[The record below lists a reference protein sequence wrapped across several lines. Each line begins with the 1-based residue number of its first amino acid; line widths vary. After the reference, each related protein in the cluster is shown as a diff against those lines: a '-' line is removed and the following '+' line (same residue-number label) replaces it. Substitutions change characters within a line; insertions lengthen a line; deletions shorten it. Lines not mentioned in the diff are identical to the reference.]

1 MARLLFLL
9 AGAPGS
15 GKTTW
20 IDDNEQLTGGCVESW
35 DAERARW
42 GHTAI
47 SIDGREVLSLTRA
60 EQLAAINTVAERVR
74 TKMARG
80 DTIFI
85 DNTNTRWSNMKSF
98 VRDAQRWGY
107 TVFLVDVQGDL
118 TLEELKERNRDRIGY
133 KRVPDKVVERHY
145 RNHHQFRRD
154 WRKIIAQ
161 STPKYGGAVAGWIHP
176 KDVEKKLEAPV
187 RDFSG
192 FERVMIVGDVQGCGD
207 ELEQLINRVHGETD
221 PSRVAWVFTGDL
233 FDRGQKPRTVYDLVT
248 CLRNRFVVCGNHEV
262 SVLRALNN
270 LEDTSYGQ
278 SATTVRQLLDSGLT
292 GDDIRRIVTD
302 VHPVLFFT
310 YKTFADG
317 EVDFMVTHAGVNPLP
332 FRSLKRVDYC
342 GWVGGGWPGERRSY
356 AVGQLSD
363 RRFYLGSSPADVT
376 SRGVSAYSG
385 FADELDE
392 ATAQYDELEQRKFV
406 QVFGHRRAEKAP
418 NEYRSIWPLESG
430 VEFAGGCLTA
440 MSVTNDGIDLVQVP
454 SSSTVRNPRE

>member
-20 IDDNEQLTGGCVESW
+20 INDNEQLTNNNVESW
-35 DAERARW
+35 DAERARY
-42 GHTAI
+42 GHPAI
-47 SIDGREVLSLTRA
+47 ALDGQEVLSLTRS

-98 VRDAQRWGY
+98 VRDARKWGY
-107 TVFLVDVQGDL
+107 MVFLVDVQGDL
-118 TLEELKERNRDRIGY
+118 MLEEIKERNRGRVGY

-145 RNHHQFRRD
+145 RNHLQFRRD

-161 STPKYGGAVAGWIHP
+161 STPECENVVRGWIRP
-176 KDVEKKLEAPV
+176 EDVEEKLEVPV
-187 RDFSG
+187 KNFSG

-207 ELEQLINRVHGETD
+207 ELEQLINQVHSETEL
-221 PSRVAWVFTGDL
+221 SRVAWVFTGDL
-233 FDRGQKPRTVYDLVT
+233 FDRGQQPRKVYDLVT
-248 CLRNRFVVCGNHEV
+248 SLKNRFVVCGNHEV

-278 SATTVRQLLDSGLT
+278 SVTTVRQLLDSGFT
-292 GDDIRRIVTD
+292 EDDIRRIVTD
-302 VHPVLFFT
+302 VHPVFFFT

-332 FRSLKRVDYC
+332 FRGLKRIAYC
-342 GWVGGGWPGERRSY
+342 GWAGERHSY
-356 AVGQLSD
+356 AVGQFSD
-363 RRFYLGSSPADVT
+363 RLFYLGSSPAEVT

-392 ATAQYDELEQRKFV
+392 ANARYDELERRKFV

-418 NEYRSIWPLESG
+418 DEYQNIWPLESG
-430 VEFAGGCLTA
+430 VEFAGGYLTA
-440 MSVTNDGIDLVQVP
+440 ISVTSDGIDLIQVP
-454 SSSTVRNPRE
+454 SSSALRNPRE

>member
-20 IDDNEQLTGGCVESW
+20 INDNKQLTNNSVESW
-35 DAERARW
+35 DAERDRW

-60 EQLAAINTVAERVR
+60 EQLAAISTVAERVR

-85 DNTNTRWSNMKSF
+85 DNTNTRWSNVKGF
-98 VRDAQRWGY
+98 VRDARQWGY
-107 TVFLVDVQGDL
+107 TVFLVDVQGEL
-118 TLEELKERNRDRIGY
+118 TLDELKERNSNRIGY

-145 RNHHQFRRD
+145 RNHLQFRRD

-161 STPKYGGAVAGWIHP
+161 STPECENVVRDWILP
-176 KDVEKKLEAPV
+176 DEVEKKLEVPV
-187 RDFSG
+187 QDFNG

-207 ELEQLINRVHGETD
+207 ELEQLIDRVHRETE
-221 PSRVAWVFTGDL
+221 PVRVCWIFTGDL
-233 FDRGQKPRTVYDLVT
+233 FDRGQQPRKVYDLVT
-248 CLRNRFVVCGNHEV
+248 GLGNRFVVCGNHEV

-278 SATTVRQLLDSGLT
+278 SATTVRQLLDSGLAE
-292 GDDIRRIVTD
+292 DDIRRIVTD
-302 VHPVLFFT
+302 VHPVFFFT
-310 YKTFADG
+310 YETFVDG

-332 FRSLKRVDYC
+332 FRGLKRFAYC
-342 GWVGGGWPGERRSY
+342 GWGAERRSY
-356 AVGQLSD
+356 CTGQLSE

-392 ATAQYDELEQRKFV
+392 ATARYDELERRKFV

-418 NEYRSIWPLESG
+418 EEYRNIWPLESG

-440 MSVTNDGIDLVQVP
+440 ISVTSYDITLIQVT
-454 SSSTVRNPRE
+454 SSSTVCNPRE

>member
-9 AGAPGS
+9 AGTPGS

-20 IDDNEQLTGGCVESW
+20 VNNNEQITNNNVESW

-42 GHTAI
+42 GHAAI

-118 TLEELKERNRDRIGY
+118 TLDELRERNRGRIGY
-133 KRVPDKVVERHY
+133 KRVPDEVVERHY

-161 STPKYGGAVAGWIHP
+161 SAPEYGSAVAGWIRP
-176 KDVEKKLEAPV
+176 EDVEKKFKAPV

-207 ELEQLINRVHGETD
+207 ELEQLIHQVHGENA

-248 CLRNRFVVCGNHEV
+248 GLRNKFVVCGNHEV

-278 SATTVRQLLDSGLT
+278 SATTVRQLLDSSLT

-332 FRSLKRVDYC
+332 FRSLKRIAYC
-342 GWVGGGWPGERRSY
+342 GWAGERHSY
-356 AVGQLSD
+356 AVGQFSD
-363 RRFYLGSSPADVT
+363 RLFYLGSSPAEVT
-376 SRGVSAYSG
+376 SRGVSSYSG

-392 ATAQYDELEQRKFV
+392 ATARYDELERRKFV

-440 MSVTNDGIDLVQVP
+440 MSVTSDGIDLIQVP

>member
-15 GKTTW
+15 GKSTW
-20 IDDNEQLTGGCVESW
+20 ANNNEQITNNNVESW

-42 GHTAI
+42 GHAVI

-60 EQLAAINTVAERVR
+60 EQLAAINTVAERLR

-85 DNTNTRWSNMKSF
+85 DNTNTRWGNIKSF
-98 VRDAQRWGY
+98 VRDARHWGY
-107 TVFLVDVQGDL
+107 TVFLVDIQGDL
-118 TLEELKERNRDRIGY
+118 TLEELKERNRGRIGY

-154 WRKIIAQ
+154 WRKIITQ
-161 STPKYGGAVAGWIHP
+161 STPEYGSVVAGWIRP
-176 KDVEKKLEAPV
+176 EDVEEKLEAPV
-187 RDFSG
+187 RDFIG
-192 FERVMIVGDVQGCGD
+192 FERVMIVGDVQGCGH
-207 ELEQLINRVHGETD
+207 ELEQLIHQVHGETE
-221 PSRVAWVFTGDL
+221 PSRVCWVFTGDL
-233 FDRGQKPRTVYDLVT
+233 FDRGQQPRKVYDLVT
-248 CLRNRFVVCGNHEV
+248 GLGNRFVVCGNHEV

-278 SATTVRQLLDSGLT
+278 SVTTVRQLLNSGLT

-332 FRSLKRVDYC
+332 FRGLKRVNYYC
-342 GWVGGGWPGERRSY
+342 GWEKERRSY

-392 ATAQYDELEQRKFV
+392 ATAQYDELERRKFV

-430 VEFAGGCLTA
+430 VEFTGGYLTA
-440 MSVTNDGIDLVQVP
+440 MSVTSDGIDLIRVP
-454 SSSTVRNPRE
+454 SSSTVRNPLE

>member
-20 IDDNEQLTGGCVESW
+20 INDNKQLTNNSVESW
-35 DAERARW
+35 DVERDRW

-85 DNTNTRWSNMKSF
+85 DNTNTRWSNVKGF
-98 VRDAQRWGY
+98 VRDARQWGY
-107 TVFLVDVQGDL
+107 TVFLVDVQGEL
-118 TLEELKERNRDRIGY
+118 TLDELKERNSNRIGY

-145 RNHHQFRRD
+145 RNHLQFRRD

-161 STPKYGGAVAGWIHP
+161 STPECENVVRDWILP
-176 KDVEKKLEAPV
+176 DEVEKKLEVPV
-187 RDFSG
+187 QDFNG

-207 ELEQLINRVHGETD
+207 ELEQLIDRVHRETE
-221 PSRVAWVFTGDL
+221 PVRVCWIFTGDL
-233 FDRGQKPRTVYDLVT
+233 FDRGQQPRKVYDLVT
-248 CLRNRFVVCGNHEV
+248 GLRNRFVVCGNHEV

-278 SATTVRQLLDSGLT
+278 SVTTVRQLLDSGLT
-292 GDDIRRIVTD
+292 EDDIRRIVTD
-302 VHPVLFFT
+302 VHPVFFFT
-310 YKTFADG
+310 YETFVDG

-332 FRSLKRVDYC
+332 FRGLKRFAYC
-342 GWVGGGWPGERRSY
+342 GWGAERRSY
-356 AVGQLSD
+356 CTGQLSE

-392 ATAQYDELEQRKFV
+392 ATARYDELERRKFV

-418 NEYRSIWPLESG
+418 EEYRNIWPLESG

-440 MSVTNDGIDLVQVP
+440 ISVTSYDITLIQVT
-454 SSSTVRNPRE
+454 SSSTVCNPRE

>member
-20 IDDNEQLTGGCVESW
+20 INDNKQLTNNSVESW
-35 DAERARW
+35 DAERDRW

-60 EQLAAINTVAERVR
+60 EQLAAISTVAERVR

-85 DNTNTRWSNMKSF
+85 DNTNTRWSNVKGF
-98 VRDAQRWGY
+98 VRDARQWGY
-107 TVFLVDVQGDL
+107 TVFLVDVQGEL
-118 TLEELKERNRDRIGY
+118 TLDELKERNSNRIGY

-145 RNHHQFRRD
+145 RNHLQFRRD

-161 STPKYGGAVAGWIHP
+161 STPECENVVRDWILP
-176 KDVEKKLEAPV
+176 DEVEKKLEVPV
-187 RDFSG
+187 QDFNG

-207 ELEQLINRVHGETD
+207 ELEQLIDRVHRETE
-221 PSRVAWVFTGDL
+221 PVRVCWIFTGDL
-233 FDRGQKPRTVYDLVT
+233 FDRGQQPRKVYDLVT
-248 CLRNRFVVCGNHEV
+248 GLRNRFVVCGNHEV

-278 SATTVRQLLDSGLT
+278 SVTTVRQLLDSGLT
-292 GDDIRRIVTD
+292 EDDIRRIVTD
-302 VHPVLFFT
+302 VHPVFFFT
-310 YKTFADG
+310 YETFVDG

-332 FRSLKRVDYC
+332 FRGLKRFAYC
-342 GWVGGGWPGERRSY
+342 GWGAERRSY
-356 AVGQLSD
+356 CTGQLSE

-392 ATAQYDELEQRKFV
+392 ATARYDELERRKFV

-418 NEYRSIWPLESG
+418 EEYRNIWPLESG

-440 MSVTNDGIDLVQVP
+440 ISVTSYDITLIQVT
-454 SSSTVRNPRE
+454 SSSTVCNPRE

>member
-20 IDDNEQLTGGCVESW
+20 INDNKQLTNNSVESW
-35 DAERARW
+35 DAERDRW

-85 DNTNTRWSNMKSF
+85 DNTNTRWSNVKGF
-98 VRDAQRWGY
+98 VRDARQWGY
-107 TVFLVDVQGDL
+107 TVFLVDVQGEL
-118 TLEELKERNRDRIGY
+118 TLDELKERNSNRIGY

-145 RNHHQFRRD
+145 RNHLQFRRD

-161 STPKYGGAVAGWIHP
+161 STPECENVVRDWILP
-176 KDVEKKLEAPV
+176 DEVEKKLEVPV
-187 RDFSG
+187 QDFNG

-207 ELEQLINRVHGETD
+207 ELEQLIDRVHRETE
-221 PSRVAWVFTGDL
+221 PVRVCWIFTGDL
-233 FDRGQKPRTVYDLVT
+233 FDRGQQPRKVYDLVT
-248 CLRNRFVVCGNHEV
+248 GLRNRFVVCGNHEV

-278 SATTVRQLLDSGLT
+278 SVTTVRQLLDSGLT
-292 GDDIRRIVTD
+292 EDDIRRIVTD
-302 VHPVLFFT
+302 VHPVFFFT
-310 YKTFADG
+310 YETFVDG

-332 FRSLKRVDYC
+332 FRGLKRFAYC
-342 GWVGGGWPGERRSY
+342 GWGAERRSY
-356 AVGQLSD
+356 CTGQLSE

-392 ATAQYDELEQRKFV
+392 ATARYDELERRKFV

-418 NEYRSIWPLESG
+418 EEYRNIWPLESG

-440 MSVTNDGIDLVQVP
+440 ISVTSYDITLIQVT
-454 SSSTVRNPRE
+454 SSSTVCNPRE

>member
-20 IDDNEQLTGGCVESW
+20 ANNNEQITNNNVESW
-35 DAERARW
+35 DAERARY

-85 DNTNTRWSNMKSF
+85 DNTNTRWSNVKGF
-98 VRDAQRWGY
+98 VRDARQWGY
-107 TVFLVDVQGDL
+107 TVFLVDVQGEL
-118 TLEELKERNRDRIGY
+118 TLDELKERNSNRIGY

-145 RNHHQFRRD
+145 RNHLQFRRD

-161 STPKYGGAVAGWIHP
+161 STPECENVVRDWILP
-176 KDVEKKLEAPV
+176 DEVEKKLEVPV
-187 RDFSG
+187 QDFNG

-207 ELEQLINRVHGETD
+207 ELEQLIDRVHRETE
-221 PSRVAWVFTGDL
+221 PVRVCWIFTGDL
-233 FDRGQKPRTVYDLVT
+233 FDRGQQPRKVYDLVT
-248 CLRNRFVVCGNHEV
+248 GLRNRFVVCGNHEV

-278 SATTVRQLLDSGLT
+278 SVTTVRQLLDSGLT
-292 GDDIRRIVTD
+292 EDDIRRIVTD
-302 VHPVLFFT
+302 VHPVFFFT
-310 YKTFADG
+310 YETFVDG

-332 FRSLKRVDYC
+332 FRGLKRFAYC
-342 GWVGGGWPGERRSY
+342 GWGAERRSY
-356 AVGQLSD
+356 CTGQLSE

-392 ATAQYDELEQRKFV
+392 ATARYDELERRKFV

-418 NEYRSIWPLESG
+418 EEYRNIWPLESG

-440 MSVTNDGIDLVQVP
+440 ISVTSYDITLIQVT
-454 SSSTVRNPRE
+454 SSSTVCNPRE

>member
-20 IDDNEQLTGGCVESW
+20 VNNNEQITNNNVESW

-42 GHTAI
+42 GHAAI

-98 VRDAQRWGY
+98 VRDAQRWGS

-118 TLEELKERNRDRIGY
+118 TLEELKERNRGRIGY

-154 WRKIIAQ
+154 WQKIIAQ
-161 STPKYGGAVAGWIHP
+161 SAPECGSTVAGWICP
-176 KDVEKKLEAPV
+176 EDVEKNLEVPV
-187 RDFSG
+187 WDFSG

-207 ELEQLINRVHGETD
+207 ELEKLIGRVHGETD
-221 PSRVAWVFTGDL
+221 PSRVAWVFAGDL
-233 FDRGQKPRTVYDLVT
+233 FDRGQQPRTVYDLVT
-248 CLRNRFVVCGNHEV
+248 GLGNRFVVCGNHEV

-278 SATTVRQLLDSGLT
+278 SVTTVRQLLNSGLT
-292 GDDIRRIVTD
+292 EDGIRRIVTD

-332 FRSLKRVDYC
+332 FRSLKRVAYC
-342 GWVGGGWPGERRSY
+342 GWGGERRSY
-356 AVGQLSD
+356 AVGQFSD
-363 RRFYLGSSPADVT
+363 RLFYLGSSPAEGT

-385 FADELDE
+385 FADKLDE
-392 ATAQYDELEQRKFV
+392 ATARYDELERRKFV
-406 QVFGHRRAEKAP
+406 QVFGHRRAEIAP

-440 MSVTNDGIDLVQVP
+440 MSVTSDGIDLVQVP
-454 SSSTVRNPRE
+454 SLSTVLNPRE

>member
-20 IDDNEQLTGGCVESW
+20 VNNNEQITNNSVESW

-42 GHTAI
+42 GHAAI

-118 TLEELKERNRDRIGY
+118 TLEELKERNRGRIGY

-161 STPKYGGAVAGWIHP
+161 STPEYGGAVAGWIRP
-176 KDVEKKLEAPV
+176 EDVEKKFEAPV

-207 ELEQLINRVHGETD
+207 ELEQLVNQVNGETE
-221 PSRVAWVFTGDL
+221 PSRVCWVFTGDL
-233 FDRGQKPRTVYDLVT
+233 FDRGQQPRMVYDLVT
-248 CLRNRFVVCGNHEV
+248 GLRNRFVVCGNHEV

-317 EVDFMVTHAGVNPLP
+317 EVDFIVTHAGVNPLP
-332 FRSLKRVDYC
+332 FRSLKRIAYC
-342 GWVGGGWPGERRSY
+342 GWAGERRGY

-363 RRFYLGSSPADVT
+363 RRFYLGSSPVEVT
-376 SRGVSAYSG
+376 ARGVSAYSG

-392 ATAQYDELEQRKFV
+392 ATARYDELERRKFV

-418 NEYRSIWPLESG
+418 GEYRSIWPLESG

-440 MSVTNDGIDLVQVP
+440 MSVTSDGIDLVQVP
-454 SSSTVRNPRE
+454 SLSTVLNPRE